1 MADENRRLQPN
12 QTEDAM
18 RFMILLKADQH
29 SEAGEMPSEE
39 LMTAMGKFNDE
50 LIQAG
55 VMVSGEGLQ
64 PSSRG
69 ARVHFAKDG
78 KVQVVDGPFPET
90 RQLLAGFWIWRVTS
104 KEEAIAWVKRVPM
117 PMMSGEAEIEIRQI
131 FEMEDFGDAMT
142 PELREQ
148 EERQRAAL
156 AQ

>member
-1 MADENRRLQPN
+1 
-12 QTEDAM
+12 M
-18 RFMILLKADQH
+18 RFMILLKADKH

-69 ARVHFAKDG
+69 ARVHFGKDG
-78 KVQVVDGPFPET
+78 VRVVEGPFPET
-90 RQLLAGFWIWRVTS
+90 QQLLAGFWIWQVKS
-104 KEEAIAWVKRVPM
+104 KEEAIDWVKRVPM
-117 PMMSGEAEIEIRQI
+117 PMMGGEAEIEIRQI
-131 FEMEDFGDAMT
+131 FEMEDFGEAMT

-156 AQ
+156 AR